1 MSGGFYGGP
10 PVAGDYV
17 FLRSANRHIKR
28 IRTMRY
34 LIAVLLAAGLA
45 TPAQADD
52 VTIALQGVKKATGSI
67 VLCLWSKEEGF
78 PDCESGKAVKRIVV
92 PANATS
98 ARFDNVPAGTYAI
111 SAFHDANGNGKLD
124 SNFLGLPLEAVG
136 MSNNPKL
143 NGPPRFKPA
152 RFKLAGSSKISIR
165 FQSL

>member
-1 MSGGFYGGP
+1 
-10 PVAGDYV
+10 
-17 FLRSANRHIKR
+17 
-28 IRTMRY
+28 MRY
-34 LIAVLLAAGLA
+34 LYAAMILSALA

-52 VTIALQGVKKATGSI
+52 VTITLQGVKKKNAGSI
-67 VLCLWSKEEGF
+67 VLCLWAKEDGF

-92 PANATS
+92 PANAAT
-98 ARFDNVPAGTYAI
+98 ARFENVAPGNYAV
-111 SAFHDANGNGKLD
+111 SAFHDANGNNKLD

-152 RFKLAGSSKISIR
+152 RFALAGQARLTIR

>member
-1 MSGGFYGGP
+1 
-10 PVAGDYV
+10 
-17 FLRSANRHIKR
+17 
-28 IRTMRY
+28 MRY
-34 LIAVLLAAGLA
+34 FWTAVLLSALA
-45 TPAQADD
+45 TPAHADE
-52 VTIALQGVKKATGSI
+52 VTVTLQGVKKNAGSI
-67 VLCLWSKEEGF
+67 VLCLWAKEDGF

-92 PANATS
+92 PANATT
-98 ARFDNVPAGTYAI
+98 ARFENVPAGTYAI

-152 RFKLAGSSKISIR
+152 RFKLAGEGKISIR

>member
-1 MSGGFYGGP
+1 M
-10 PVAGDYV
+10 
-17 FLRSANRHIKR
+17 RH
-28 IRTMRY
+28 
-34 LIAVLLAAGLA
+34 LIAALLVCGLA
-45 TPAQADD
+45 TPAYADD
-52 VTIALQGVKKATGSI
+52 VTIALQGIKKPTGSI
-67 VLCLWSKEEGF
+67 VLCLWSKDESF

-98 ARFDNVPAGTYAI
+98 ARFENVPAGTYAI

-124 SNFLGLPLEAVG
+124 SNFLGLPLESVG

-152 RFKLAGSSKISIR
+152 RFKIAGSTKINIR

>member
-1 MSGGFYGGP
+1 M
-10 PVAGDYV
+10 
-17 FLRSANRHIKR
+17 RHLFAAMI
-28 IRTMRY
+28 
-34 LIAVLLAAGLA
+34 LAALA
-45 TPAQADD
+45 APAQADD
-52 VTIALQGVKKATGSI
+52 VTITLQGVKKNAGSI
-67 VLCLWSKEEGF
+67 VLCLWAKEDGF

-92 PANATS
+92 PANAAT
-98 ARFDNVPAGTYAI
+98 ARFENVAPGSYAI

-152 RFKLAGSSKISIR
+152 RFTLAGEARLSIR

>member
-1 MSGGFYGGP
+1 
-10 PVAGDYV
+10 
-17 FLRSANRHIKR
+17 
-28 IRTMRY
+28 MRY
-34 LIAVLLAAGLA
+34 LYAATILAALA
-45 TPAQADD
+45 APAQADD
-52 VTIALQGVKKATGSI
+52 VTITLQGVKKNSGSI
-67 VLCLWSKEEGF
+67 VLCLWAKEDGF

-92 PANATS
+92 PANATT
-98 ARFDNVPAGTYAI
+98 ARFENVAPGSYAV

-152 RFKLAGSSKISIR
+152 RFALAGQARLTIR

>member
-1 MSGGFYGGP
+1 
-10 PVAGDYV
+10 
-17 FLRSANRHIKR
+17 
-28 IRTMRY
+28 MRY
-34 LIAVLLAAGLA
+34 FVAALLASGLA
-45 TPAQADD
+45 SPAQADD
-52 VTIALQGVKKATGSI
+52 VTIALQGVKKNTGTI
-67 VLCLWSKEEGF
+67 VLCLWSKEDRF

-98 ARFDNVPAGTYAI
+98 ARFDDVPAGTYAI
-111 SAFHDANGNGKLD
+111 SAFHDANNNGKLD

-152 RFKLAGSSKISIR
+152 RFKIAGSTKIGIR